1 MQKIGN
7 FGAKA
12 LFFLLPFIGLLFTG
26 LRFDFD
32 LWFILNSG
40 RYVVENGFP
49 YTEPFT
55 MHEGLNF
62 VLEQWAADIV
72 FWEIFSHFG
81 AEATL
86 TFVIIIGFFILLLYE
101 KTCLFLSDNIA
112 VSKILTIVFGVA
124 TIPLFLVTRP
134 QILSALIFIAE
145 VFLLLKYAK
154 NNDKKYLFAMPLF
167 SLLMINFHAALWPMI
182 FILTFPFIATFFA
195 RILTNIDDEYLDE
208 KFDVIPLFF
217 TMIISFFVGFLN
229 PYGFNAMA
237 FLFTSYDPAI
247 HGIIGEIQPMM
258 LKLDFTSF
266 SFIYSSLFF
275 IYLFSGIVLTAK
287 KKMPLYL
294 IFLFAGLGFLAML
307 AARNVFLFYTLGTFV
322 FAYGLRDYEFK
333 LAKLNW
339 TFLRLL
345 PFFIIDLFVIYKI
358 IQKGEFFP
366 FPTVHIIY
374 LIALFASL
382 TLFAICYKKNDDLY
396 RIKWLLVLLLP
407 YFFIASMN
415 FQNRASETDY
425 IGERYKET
433 IDILLSEKDPKD
445 LIFFTGFNTGAY
457 PEYRGIKCY
466 IDARPEIFA
475 PKNSGK
481 DFSIIGEY
489 IDMTK
494 GKIYYRDFVEKYNFN
509 YMLVEEGDGVLF
521 AMLPH
526 DKDFVLLHEE
536 KDDAGKVYARLY
548 KVNIN
553 IK

>member
-12 LFFLLPFIGLLFTG
+12 LFFLLPFMGLLFTR
-26 LRFDFD
+26 LKFDSDF
-32 LWFILNSG
+32 WFILNSG
-40 RYVVENGFP
+40 KFVAENGFP

-62 VLEQWAADIV
+62 VLEQWATDIIY
-72 FWEIFSHFG
+72 WEIFHYFG
-81 AEATL
+81 AEGVIA
-86 TFVIIIGFFILLLYE
+86 FVIIIGFFIIFIYE
-101 KTCLFLSDNIA
+101 KICLFLSDNVA
-112 VSKILTIVFGVA
+112 LSKILTLFFGVLIA
-124 TIPLFLVTRP
+124 SPFLVTRP
-134 QILSALIFIAE
+134 QIFSALIFLAE

-154 NNDKKYLFAMPLF
+154 TNENKYLFLIPIF
-167 SLLMINFHAALWPMI
+167 SLLMINLHAALWPMI
-182 FILTFPFIATFFA
+182 FVLMLPFTATFFA
-195 RILTNIDDEYLDE
+195 RILTKLDKEYLGE
-208 KFDVIPLFF
+208 KFDIMPIVF
-217 TMIISFFVGFLN
+217 TATISFFVGFLN

-237 FLFTSYDPAI
+237 FLFTSYDPAV
-247 HGIIGEIQPMM
+247 HGIISEVQPMT
-258 LKLDFTSF
+258 LKFDF
-266 SFIYSSLFF
+266 SSLFF
-275 IYLFSGIVLTAK
+275 VYSLFFFVFLFSGVVLISRK
-287 KKMPLYL
+287 KTPLYL
-294 IFLFAGLGFLAML
+294 ILLFAGLGFLAML
-307 AARNVFLFYTLGTFV
+307 AIRNVFLFYSLGTFV
-322 FAYGLRDYEFK
+322 FAYNLRNYEFK

-339 TFLRLL
+339 TFLHLL
-345 PFFIIDLFVIYKI
+345 PFIVIDLFVIYQI
-358 IQKGEFFP
+358 IQKDSIFP
-366 FPTVHIIY
+366 LPAIHIIY
-374 LIALFASL
+374 LIFLFVSL
-382 TLFAICYKKNDDLY
+382 TVFAVCYGKNDGLK

-407 YFFIASMN
+407 YVLIASMN
-415 FQNRASETDY
+415 FQNRTSEKDY
-425 IGERYKET
+425 IGEKYKEC
-433 IDILLSEKDPKD
+433 IDVLLGENDAKD

-457 PEYRGIKCY
+457 AEYRGIKCY
-466 IDARPEIFA
+466 MDARPEIFA

-489 IDMTK
+489 IDVIN